1 MSKFKILVSSQP
13 QSLHAHDGPKVR
25 FLPVAGHS
33 FFYCLN
39 YSAQFKMP
47 SSLSTAVFIASCFR
61 MVYTDGSVD
70 RPTRCTFVN
79 HLRSL
84 TSFSTVNVNEAAA
97 LLLGL
102 TFGLAFFFPHFPQ
115 RRLSHLAAF
124 IDLFW
129 NNFSKLLYVS
139 LYRLWTNKVL
149 CHLIWSTCWYRESV
163 QHCMCSRSCPVHLRM
178 CVGDLWPFPF
188 LMTPLLTLCL
198 AITFSSSFPN
208 NFSF

>member
-1 MSKFKILVSSQP
+1 MRLQ
-13 QSLHAHDGPKVR
+13 H
-25 FLPVAGHS
+25 
-33 FFYCLN
+33 YCW
-39 YSAQFKMP
+39 
-47 SSLSTAVFIASCFR
+47 VW
-61 MVYTDGSVD
+61 
-70 RPTRCTFVN
+70 
-79 HLRSL
+79 HLDWH
-84 TSFSTVNVNEAAA
+84 
-97 LLLGL
+97 
-102 TFGLAFFFPHFPQ
+102 FFFPHFPQ

-149 CHLIWSTCWYRESV
+149 GHLIWSTCWYRESV

-208 NFSF
+208 NFSFWLRASFVTPSAKTFKLVRGLSAQIEEGRVTVLTNTY